1 MDHSKNILSEASGK
15 TCAGLLPAGKR
26 ICFLLLLAAVLAGCF
41 RSRKDLGKPVA
52 MVGSK
57 YLYESQLPALS
68 GPGISAQDSIRIR
81 KSYIDK
87 WIRRQLL
94 LDKAEQNLT
103 SEQKDV
109 TDQLEEY
116 RASLLIYKY
125 QDMLMRQQMD
135 TIVSEDEIQ
144 KYYTEHSGSFILNQ
158 PVFKGVFLMLPL
170 NATNLQ
176 KVREWTRSP
185 NEENIKNLESYCFQ
199 YARKY
204 DYFNDQWTYFQNLLL
219 LAPGLKINPEQFLRA
234 YKFYEYSDSLNI
246 YMIGIRDYLLPGAV
260 SPLDLVRDDI
270 RAILLNRRKL
280 EFIKDLENKIYNQ
293 AYDKAKVKI
302 FENK

>member
-1 MDHSKNILSEASGK
+1 MDHPENALSEAFVQTYK
-15 TCAGLLPAGKR
+15 GLMLAGKR
-26 ICFLLLLAAVLAGCF
+26 IGLLFLLVAVLVGC
-41 RSRKDLGKPVA
+41 SKNRKGLGRPVA
-52 MVGSK
+52 MVGNK

-68 GPGISAQDSIRIR
+68 GPGISIQDSICIR

-87 WIRRQLL
+87 WIRQQLL
-94 LDKAEQNLT
+94 LEKAEQNLT
-103 SEQKDV
+103 YEQKDV

-135 TIVSEDEIQ
+135 TIVSEEEIQ

-158 PVFKGVFLMLPL
+158 PAFKGLFLMLPL
-170 NATNLQ
+170 DAPNLQ
-176 KVREWTRSP
+176 KVREWTRSL

-219 LAPGLKINPEQFLRA
+219 LAPGLKFNPIQFLKA
-234 YKFYEYSDSLNI
+234 YKFYEFSDSLNI
-246 YMIGIRDYLLPGAV
+246 YMIGIQDYLLPGAV
-260 SPLDLVRDDI
+260 SPLDLVKNDI

-280 EFIKDLENKIYNQ
+280 EFVKDLENKIYNQ
-293 AYDKAKVKI
+293 AYNKAKVKI
-302 FENK
+302 FEK

>member
-1 MDHSKNILSEASGK
+1 MGRSKYIPSKVLVQTSS
-15 TCAGLLPAGKR
+15 GLLLAGKR
-26 ICFLLLLAAVLAGCF
+26 ICFLFLLVVIIAAC
-41 RSRKDLGKPVA
+41 SKNRKDLGRPVA

-57 YLYESQLPALS
+57 YLYESQLPTLT

-81 KSYIDK
+81 RSYIDK
-87 WIRRQLL
+87 WIRQQLL
-94 LDKAEQNLT
+94 LEKAEQNLT
-103 SEQKDV
+103 YEQKDV
-109 TDQLEEY
+109 TYQLEEY

-135 TIVSEDEIQ
+135 TIISNEEIE
-144 KYYTEHSGSFILNQ
+144 KYYAEHSGSFILNQ
-158 PVFKGVFLMLPL
+158 PVFRGLFLMLPPD
-170 NATNLQ
+170 APNLQ

-185 NEENIKNLESYCFQ
+185 NEENIKNLESYSFQ

-204 DYFNDQWTYFQNLLL
+204 DYFNDKWTYFQNLLQ
-219 LAPGLKINPEQFLRA
+219 LAPGLKLNPEQFLRA

-246 YMIGIRDYLLPGAV
+246 YMIGIRDYLLPGALA
-260 SPLDLVRDDI
+260 PLDLVREDV
-270 RAILLNRRKL
+270 RSILLNRRKL

-302 FENK
+302 FEK